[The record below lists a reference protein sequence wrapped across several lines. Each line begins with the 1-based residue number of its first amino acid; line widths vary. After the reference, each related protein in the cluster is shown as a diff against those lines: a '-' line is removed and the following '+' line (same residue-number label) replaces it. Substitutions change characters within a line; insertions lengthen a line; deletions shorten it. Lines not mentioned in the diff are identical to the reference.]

1 MRIAESAT
9 ESAAL
14 TAYQRVLR
22 MARHRSDR
30 RGRLEGELYARV
42 AEWFEVAQEDAANGD
57 SPSPTCDD
65 AIAYLCEQFPAY
77 ARLKPAPFSKAVA
90 DVWNTLTGN
99 TGGKRA
105 LSDDA
110 QDDCAMLDVVDPVDY
125 RDTNAV
131 NASMRSVYG
140 KAASG
145 RKRAKMAP
153 SAAAASYVV
162 QSASSYADVGGLDD
176 VLQQLREIVEP
187 ALLHPEIFEHL
198 GIRPPSGVLLHGP
211 PGTGKTLLAH
221 AIAGELDVPFL
232 SVSGPE
238 LVAGVSGE
246 SESKIRALFGEA
258 ARLAPCV
265 VFIDEVDSITP
276 KRDQV
281 GKDME
286 RRIVA
291 QLLTSMATLSASST
305 RPVIVIGATNRP
317 DALDSALR
325 RAGRFDREIAIGI
338 PNDAA
343 RFGILRVLTSPMRLA
358 DAVDLQALARR
369 TAGYVGADLAS
380 LCKEAALVAVTRV
393 FGDQVPRADA
403 SDSLRAQRAPLTD
416 EQLAGLAISA
426 SDFESALAVVQPS
439 AKREGFATTPDVT
452 WDDIGALDRLRDDLR
467 LAIVLPITR
476 PALFAS
482 FALDVATGVLLYGP
496 PGCGKTLVAK
506 AVANDSGASFISIKG
521 PELLNKFVGESE
533 RAVRQVFERARA
545 SAPSVIFFDELDAL
559 CPRRGTGRSSG
570 EGVSERV
577 VNTLLTE
584 MDGLDTRRNVFVVA
598 ATNRP
603 DMIDP
608 AMLRPGRLDKILY
621 VPLPSASD
629 RAAILSRH
637 LRRVPLDANVN
648 VADIAADARCDG
660 FSGADLASLAREA
673 SLCAL
678 KAYLSVHPDVD
689 RFDGTAVVARAHFDD
704 ALDRIQPSVSEG
716 SRRRYDRMQ
725 QVLRRSRAEL
735 HTTDDGK
742 PAAAAAA
749 AAADDDHQL

>member
-1 MRIAESAT
+1 M
-9 ESAAL
+9 
-14 TAYQRVLR
+14 V
-22 MARHRSDR
+22 RHRSDR

-42 AEWFEVAQEDAANGD
+42 AEWFEVAQEDAANDD

-65 AIAYLCEQFPAY
+65 AIAYLCERFPAY

-145 RKRAKMAP
+145 RKRAKVASP
-153 SAAAASYVV
+153 AAAASYVV

-305 RPVIVIGATNRP
+305 RPVI
-317 DALDSALR
+317 
-325 RAGRFDREIAIGI
+325 
-338 PNDAA
+338 
-343 RFGILRVLTSPMRLA
+343 
-358 DAVDLQALARR
+358 
-369 TAGYVGADLAS
+369 
-380 LCKEAALVAVTRV
+380 
-393 FGDQVPRADA
+393 
-403 SDSLRAQRAPLTD
+403 
-416 EQLAGLAISA
+416 
-426 SDFESALAVVQPS
+426 PS